1 METTHRKQRRGEREQ
16 ILRFAFLN
24 SPFPPLSC
32 PSFLLDPLFL
42 HPPILIC
49 SLGPL
54 WPTKEPAIDVPF
66 LIFQLARSTFALH
79 LRNFKI
85 QIFPDPFAR
94 SCCTKNE
101 EYRLFARRGTE
112 YRIPRFVYFFSFI
125 VFRKFG
131 NWTGCEIWKWMA
143 RFIWLVN

>member
-49 SLGPL
+49 SFGPL

-101 EYRLFARRGTE
+101 EYRLFARS
-112 YRIPRFVYFFSFI
+112 RIPRFVYFFSFI